1 METSRQNNWIMRTA
15 AIMLAALMVIGVGSL
30 LVMNIQDEKIISLLQ
45 IFMLSVSGYF
55 LFIL

>member
-1 METSRQNNWIMRTA
+1 MRTA